1 MKRVLEGQP
10 LTDVTLEPLDDHLVV
25 EQLDESELPSGLIV
39 PANEAAQC
47 RTGIVASVGPDVP
60 LIEPGDKVLFPR
72 DAGYEVRLARSS
84 HRVRVLKREELIA
97 RVHD

>member
-1 MKRVLEGQP
+1 MLDP
-10 LTDVTLEPLDDHLVV
+10 HPIADATLEPLDDYLVV
-25 EQLDESELPSGLIV
+25 EPLDESETASGLIV
-39 PANEAAQC
+39 PVNEAAQC
-47 RTGIVASVGPDVP
+47 RTGIVAAVGPDVAAV
-60 LIEPGDKVLFPR
+60 EPGDKILFPR